1 MEHKIEYGNNSIDG
15 LIGEER
21 IRRRPASTLGS
32 SGLDGAR
39 HGVVEIYGNALD
51 EMPYAV
57 IRRLDVKYY
66 KDGSVSIRDYG
77 RGVPMGWNDKDAI
90 KNWNWF
96 AIFTDLY
103 AGGKY
108 GKNQE
113 QLRKQNWSCFDA
125 KDYNYLY
132 SVGLNG
138 LGAASTQYT
147 SEFFE
152 VKSYRDGKCTSRQF
166 SKGRPLVNG
175 KPFNMFAKDLT
186 LDDIKAIP
194 EEISDTDE
202 PNGTFIRWKP
212 DKEVFSDINIGGD
225 WLYSVCKDISGIA
238 NVELHFEDE
247 NSDTKVIIPAGDI
260 TNVLVEHSGKA
271 LELDDDGNP
280 IVFTCSN
287 MTHGNTLVENEPFI
301 YVCECKVAIGLT
313 DRTVD
318 YACYHN
324 SVAMRSG
331 IQYSAIKDAIESF
344 IKDKIRGLGIKYDY
358 RDVEGM
364 FGVIVSSYSNY
375 ASFRGQTKDGVDDTF
390 IYTTIRDA
398 ILDKLNIEYG
408 KGTTAIVDIVSKV
421 VENANNRQALVEY
434 SKALEQNKKIV
445 REKAPEKFVSCEA
458 YEKKRYDEVEL
469 WITEGDSAGGS
480 VKNARSRV
488 YQAIFPIRGKGLN
501 VLKSSLDKILKNKEI
516 REIFSIL
523 GTGMD
528 ISIKGCESTFDMSK
542 LKVGKIIIATD
553 ADEDGYQIR
562 VLLFLTFYKLAPE
575 LLRAGKIFIAETPRF
590 RINFT
595 DGTYVYAKNDAER
608 DKIMASD
615 SARIKSISRYKG
627 LGEVNA
633 DILRETTVHPDTRN
647 LVPLTCDFDNE
658 LERDLIDALFGA
670 DKYKQRK
677 NIISTALNYSIDDIV
692 DDEDILLIEEQEEDI
707 EEEEEVV

>member
-1 MEHKIEYGNNSIDG
+1 
-15 LIGEER
+15 
-21 IRRRPASTLGS
+21 
-32 SGLDGAR
+32 
-39 HGVVEIYGNALD
+39 
-51 EMPYAV
+51 
-57 IRRLDVKYY
+57 
-66 KDGSVSIRDYG
+66 
-77 RGVPMGWNDKDAI
+77 
-90 KNWNWF
+90 
-96 AIFTDLY
+96 
-103 AGGKY
+103 
-108 GKNQE
+108 
-113 QLRKQNWSCFDA
+113 
-125 KDYNYLY
+125 
-132 SVGLNG
+132 
-138 LGAASTQYT
+138 
-147 SEFFE
+147 
-152 VKSYRDGKCTSRQF
+152 
-166 SKGRPLVNG
+166 
-175 KPFNMFAKDLT
+175 
-186 LDDIKAIP
+186 
-194 EEISDTDE
+194 
-202 PNGTFIRWKP
+202 
-212 DKEVFSDINIGGD
+212 
-225 WLYSVCKDISGIA
+225 
-238 NVELHFEDE
+238 
-247 NSDTKVIIPAGDI
+247 
-260 TNVLVEHSGKA
+260 
-271 LELDDDGNP
+271 
-280 IVFTCSN
+280 
-287 MTHGNTLVENEPFI
+287 
-301 YVCECKVAIGLT
+301 
-313 DRTVD
+313 
-318 YACYHN
+318 
-324 SVAMRSG
+324 
-331 IQYSAIKDAIESF
+331 
-344 IKDKIRGLGIKYDY
+344 
-358 RDVEGM
+358 M

-692 DDEDILLIEEQEEDI
+692 DDEDILLIEEQEDI